1 MFQIFKKSW
10 RASSAHTYS
19 VLVSLCG
26 EPSYNKPCPSRRTWW
41 IPAHLSGDMNPS
53 PPPPPNPFALVILCS
68 SKGAEATATCT
79 VYNEH
84 HLQDFLCALGGSA
97 FLGWRQIPAD
107 LDLHPAAP
115 LHPATVQVVL
125 PQPQHSCW
133 NHRRLSGAACELVR
147 QGHAAV
153 RLCGSGLS
161 LPQPLLLFSTSIYL
175 DSSTAG
181 TAVEEQDSWDFR
193 QVLKHPTLMGTPQEH
208 C

>member
-1 MFQIFKKSW
+1 MCFKFFKKSW

-53 PPPPPNPFALVILCS
+53 APPPPNPFALVILCS

-97 FLGWRQIPAD
+97 FLSWRQIPAD

-115 LHPATVQVVL
+115 LHPATVPVVL

-133 NHRRLSGAACELVR
+133 NQRQLSGDPTGQTGTSRCPALGSHCRSPCSSFPPPSIWTAALQE
-147 QGHAAV
+147 
-153 RLCGSGLS
+153 
-161 LPQPLLLFSTSIYL
+161 PQSRSR
-175 DSSTAG
+175 TAG
-181 TAVEEQDSWDFR
+181 TSDRS
-193 QVLKHPTLMGTPQEH
+193 
-208 C
+208 